1 VSDFANTKV
10 FTDGQ
15 LGVDGHDLN
24 QITSQMFPNPD
35 LITNKTLAGQPSAN
49 GTDQL
54 LLCQGGTTLVRVP
67 YSGFF
72 LPSYVRAAAGVSQYV
87 STINGDMSVWQ
98 PGTSFAN
105 VATGTLTADMYK
117 PITTLATGKA
127 TITQLD
133 LAGSL
138 VGGANNHRPRY
149 GMRVTVATSQAS
161 LGAGEYFAITQR
173 IERSQA
179 RKLFDNVSSL
189 QVAVRSSVAGTF
201 SFGVRNSDATQTY
214 KQDFSVGTPGVWQRL
229 TLQNIAI
236 MPDAS
241 GNWGSLE
248 SDFCYEID
256 LTLGAGS
263 TFQSATQNAWI
274 SGNFLGSSSQTNL
287 FATGAATFDICLY
300 QHESGAVCT
309 PFLPDR
315 SLSDTILKCS
325 RYYTKSYDQGTAPG
339 TVTSASCI
347 TSLNN
352 AATATTMQVRY
363 PVPMRAAGVFGTNLL
378 IYSTTT
384 GATGKVRDNTAAA
397 DETCSAAGGIGL
409 NGFGQLTCTTLTA
422 PSAGVNTICFWHYTV
437 DASL

>member
-1 VSDFANTKV
+1 MSDFANTKV

-24 QITSQMFPNPD
+24 QITSQMYPNPD
-35 LITNKTLAGQPSAN
+35 IITNKTLAAQPSAN

-87 STINGDMSVWQ
+87 STINGDFSIWQ
-98 PGTSFAN
+98 PGISFAN
-105 VATGTLTADMYK
+105 VATGTITADMYK

-201 SFGVRNSDATQTY
+201 SFGLRNSDATQTY

-263 TFQSATQNAWI
+263 TFQSATQNSWI
-274 SGNFLGSSSQTNL
+274 SGNFLGSASQLNL
-287 FATGAATFDICLY
+287 FATAAATFDICLY

-315 SLSDTILKCS
+315 SLTDTLTKCQ
-325 RYYTKSYDQGTAPG
+325 RYYYKSYDQAVFSGAVSVFGEWFGVALTTSIGIVFNKFP
-339 TVTSASCI
+339 VTQRIDTPLGITNIFSQSTGAGSKVFNQTQSADIAI
-347 TSLNN
+347 TSVSGGSQTGINSVGC
-352 AATATTMQVRY
+352 AALFTAV
-363 PVPMRAAGVFGTNLL
+363 GNVFSFHV
-378 IYSTTT
+378 ISD
-384 GATGKVRDNTAAA
+384 V
-397 DETCSAAGGIGL
+397 
-409 NGFGQLTCTTLTA
+409 
-422 PSAGVNTICFWHYTV
+422 
-437 DASL
+437 SL

>member
-35 LITNKTLAGQPSAN
+35 LITNKTLASQPSAN

-54 LLCQGGTTLVRVP
+54 LLCQGSTTLVRVP

-87 STINGDMSVWQ
+87 STINGDMSIWQ
-98 PGTSFAN
+98 PGISFAN
-105 VATGTLTADMYK
+105 VATGTITADMYK
-117 PITTLATGKA
+117 PITTLVTGKA

-189 QVAVRSSVAGTF
+189 QVAVRSSVAGTY
-201 SFGVRNSDATQTY
+201 SFGLRNSDATQTY

-229 TLQNIAI
+229 PLQNIAI

-274 SGNFLGSSSQTNL
+274 SGNFLGSASQTNL

-315 SLSDTILKCS
+315 SLTETLLRCQ
-325 RYYTKSYDQGTAPG
+325 RYYYKSYDQAVFSGAVTGVGQWNGLNVSTAVALIAQKFPVPQRIANAVGITNIFSQSTGAGSKVFNQGTAAD
-339 TVTSASCI
+339 VAI
-347 TSLNN
+347 TAVGGNS
-352 AATATTMQVRY
+352 QS
-363 PVPMRAAGVFGTNLL
+363 G
-378 IYSTTT
+378 ISSISS
-384 GATGKVRDNTAAA
+384 
-397 DETCSAAGGIGL
+397 SAA
-409 NGFGQLTCTTLTA
+409 FTA
-422 PSAGVNTICFWHYTV
+422 GNAIIFHIISDV
-437 DASL
+437 SL

>member
-35 LITNKTLAGQPSAN
+35 LITNKTLASQPSAN

-87 STINGDMSVWQ
+87 STINGDMSIWQ
-98 PGTSFAN
+98 PGISFAN

-201 SFGVRNSDATQTY
+201 SFGLRNSDATQTY

-263 TFQSATQNAWI
+263 TFQSATQNSWI
-274 SGNFLGSSSQTNL
+274 SGNFLGSASQTNL

-315 SLSDTILKCS
+315 SLTETILKCQ
-325 RYYTKSYDQGTAPG
+325 RYYYKSYDQAVFAGATSALGKWIGYTLSTSAAILFTKFPVPQRIDATLGITSIFSDSTGAGSKVFNNGTAAD
-339 TVTSASCI
+339 VAI
-347 TSLNN
+347 TSVATLGQTGPTNIGS
-352 AATATTMQVRY
+352 AAL
-363 PVPMRAAGVFGTNLL
+363 F
-378 IYSTTT
+378 
-384 GATGKVRDNTAAA
+384 TAANVITFQIVS
-397 DETCSAAGGIGL
+397 D
-409 NGFGQLTCTTLTA
+409 
-422 PSAGVNTICFWHYTV
+422 V
-437 DASL
+437 SL

>member
-35 LITNKTLAGQPSAN
+35 LITNKTLASQPSAN

-87 STINGDMSVWQ
+87 STINGDMSIWQ

-105 VATGTLTADMYK
+105 VATGTITADMYK

-127 TITQLD
+127 TISQLD

-189 QVAVRSSVAGTF
+189 QVAVRSSVSGTF
-201 SFGVRNSDATQTY
+201 SFGLRNSDATQTY

-263 TFQSATQNAWI
+263 TFQSATQNSWI
-274 SGNFLGSSSQTNL
+274 SGNFLGSASQTNL

-309 PFLPDR
+309 PYLPDR
-315 SLSDTILKCS
+315 SLTDTLLRCQ
-325 RYYTKSYDQGTAPG
+325 RYYYKSYDAGTFAGAITALGQWVGYVVNTSLAFVFTRFPVQQRVDATLGITSIFGTLTGANSKVTNNGTAAE
-339 TVTSASCI
+339 VAI
-347 TSLNN
+347 TSL
-352 AATATTMQVRY
+352 
-363 PVPMRAAGVFGTNLL
+363 
-378 IYSTTT
+378 
-384 GATGKVRDNTAAA
+384 GASLSQWGFASVNSGALFTAANVIA
-397 DETCSAAGGIGL
+397 FHVVSD
-409 NGFGQLTCTTLTA
+409 
-422 PSAGVNTICFWHYTV
+422 V
-437 DASL
+437 SL